1 MRGREETAGSYTE
14 GGKIPLLRCP
24 PKEKFEILSLLNII
38 FLKMPPVGPCESVF
52 FLIRSRETENLE
64 YLKNVIF
71 HFMCSDSGREQ
82 LIVPIATILHFT
94 PNEVSSA

>member
-1 MRGREETAGSYTE
+1 
-14 GGKIPLLRCP
+14 
-24 PKEKFEILSLLNII
+24 
-38 FLKMPPVGPCESVF
+38 MPPVGPCESVF

-94 PNEVSSA
+94 PNEVSNA